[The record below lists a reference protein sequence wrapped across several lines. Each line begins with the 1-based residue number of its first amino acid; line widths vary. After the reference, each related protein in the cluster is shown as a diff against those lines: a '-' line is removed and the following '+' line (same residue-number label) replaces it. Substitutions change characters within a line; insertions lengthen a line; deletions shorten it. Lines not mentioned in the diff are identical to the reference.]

1 VLVLTTALAYGLTHF
16 RRQFVWLY
24 AYTAIIWVI
33 FLFLLSVG
41 LPIRGLLYITYPWSV
56 PLLFLLSTCIQLY
69 TNSLFKTK
77 SQDWVYYVLYLM
89 PVFSVVSAYGTVAN
103 PTLYQKNV
111 AHLLAG
117 EFLYVEHL
125 LGALTSSLTYLTSFS
140 MVHSILLIRRVRE
153 ARFTGP
159 GWLYWSLPWMQLILS
174 VAGLFAIVVH
184 VLGFAS
190 GQFMFTVLSMVSIAL
205 GTYVVLLSRYEER
218 KLTSVIS
225 DAMFFA
231 PSKHESIETFLRNL
245 DGDAVRALFQEFTK
259 PELASAS
266 LISSS
271 DWDSFLHEPG
281 GSLKSIGT
289 SYWNSPNTG
298 ATNESGFSARPGG
311 YRSYDGW
318 FSSKS
323 FYGYWWS
330 STENNTGD
338 AWYRYLNYSNG
349 LLGSSSV
356 TKSRGFSVRCVCD

>member
-1 VLVLTTALAYGLTHF
+1 MNSDVSGILILLLVLTAVLAYGLTHF

-24 AYTAIIWVI
+24 AYTAIIWVV

-56 PLLFLLSTCIQLY
+56 PLLPLLPTCVQLY
-69 TNSLFKTK
+69 TNALFKTK
-77 SQDWVYYVLYLM
+77 SDDWVYYALYLI
-89 PVFSVVSAYGTVAN
+89 PVFSLVSAYGIVAN
-103 PTLYQKNV
+103 PTLYQTNV
-111 AHLLAG
+111 AHILAG
-117 EFLYVEHL
+117 EFLDVEHL
-125 LGALTSSLTYLTSFS
+125 LGVMMSSLIYLTSFS
-140 MVHSILLIRRVRE
+140 MIHSILLIRRVRE

-174 VAGLFAIVVH
+174 GAGLFAIVVH

-271 DWDSFLHEPG
+271 DWDSFLHEQRFSWPEFKNRVRIRYALQELNSG
-281 GSLKSIGT
+281 YLATKTVESLSL
-289 SYWNSPNTG
+289 
-298 ATNESGFSARPGG
+298 ELGFQSR
-311 YRSYDGW
+311 
-318 FSSKS
+318 KS
-323 FYGYWWS
+323 FY
-330 STENNTGD
+330 TAFEAVTGESFRGE
-338 AWYRYLNYSNG
+338 AYR
-349 LLGSSSV
+349 
-356 TKSRGFSVRCVCD
+356 